1 MNIFKK
7 IASWFKPK
15 EETVSIIKPCKMDV
29 DVSVRT
35 LKTTELQWNQPR
47 PTINTRAIQAQ
58 LPIKSTSQ
66 TTTTVVETQNNNDDL
81 LLGALAAATILG
93 NSASYDN
100 DFSSSC
106 DGNSW

>member
-7 IASWFKPK
+7 IANWFKPK
-15 EETVSIIKPCKMDV
+15 ETISIMKPCKMDV
-29 DVSVRT
+29 DASVRT
-35 LKTTELQWNQPR
+35 LKATELQWNQPR
-47 PTINTRAIQAQ
+47 PTINTRVIHAQ
-58 LPIKSTSQ
+58 LPMKSTSQ

-81 LLGALAAATILG
+81 LLGALAAATILD

-106 DGNSW
+106 DSNSW